1 MPISTHKP
9 NMQAITRCWASARR
23 SPLSSAKARTIKP
36 PATHCPKTVK
46 IISGHSCHP
55 LPISHLLRVCQIASG
70 IPGWAAVGIG
80 FDHNI
85 RFGKVSS
92 RQRRNGRQIAM
103 FLRSSSIGPKS
114 SARSGQD
121 STQIGFSLRNTVITT
136 IAFGHMAFRFVI
148 LRCAIRASHMTVT
161 AANAYI
167 FIDHNK
173 TIFTFMHRTAR
184 ADFSTSRIFAVVT

>member
-1 MPISTHKP
+1 MLLYTRTIIQTKMTPRTIVTISHSVRNAGDSFSALPATSRCRLRQKIEPLAISLLSAEAPTRLSELKARIGEPRWSIEAIKPMPISTHKP

-46 IISGHSCHP
+46 IISYHSCHP

-70 IPGWAAVGIG
+70 IPGRAAIGIG

-92 RQRRNGRQIAM
+92 RQRR
-103 FLRSSSIGPKS
+103 KS
-114 SARSGQD
+114 TARSPC
-121 STQIGFSLRNTVITT
+121 FY
-136 IAFGHMAFRFVI
+136 
-148 LRCAIRASHMTVT
+148 
-161 AANAYI
+161 AA
-167 FIDHNK
+167 
-173 TIFTFMHRTAR
+173 RR
-184 ADFSTSRIFAVVT
+184 

>member
-9 NMQAITRCWASARR
+9 NMQAITRCWASAHE

-70 IPGWAAVGIG
+70 IPGRAAIGIG

-121 STQIGFSLRNTVITT
+121 STQIGFYPPQHGHNNHRIWSYGLSFRY
-136 IAFGHMAFRFVI
+136 IAVRHTGKPYGSSGSQCTHLHRPQQNHLHVY
-148 LRCAIRASHMTVT
+148 ASH
-161 AANAYI
+161 
-167 FIDHNK
+167 
-173 TIFTFMHRTAR
+173 RSGR
-184 ADFSTSRIFAVVT
+184 L